1 MNDTSPEVEKLYR
14 EMLMARSGEERMM
27 MGALMFDAAREMVI
41 ASLPK
46 DLEPMEFKRRLFERI
61 YGIPLEQ
68 FLPKDNAERL
78 TTEDAEKKRGTMN
91 DE

>member
-14 EMLMARSGEERMM
+14 EMLMARSGEERFL
-27 MGALMFDAAREMVI
+27 MGCRMFDAAREIVI

-61 YGIPLEQ
+61 YGIPLDQ
-68 FLPKDNAERL
+68 FLPKINH
-78 TTEDAEKKRGTMN
+78 RGRREGMMN
-91 DE
+91 GRRNIF